1 MPFLLCFTLYLRAS
15 FQLQSSGGLIF
26 GRATDL
32 TEGFLHYLFGGLIL
46 FWRGLYMDGLIFG
59 ILRYTSCGGLFC
71 GYLQLSQEKLK
82 TLMLIQNFGGQR
94 RYITGD
100 VQVADL

>member
-1 MPFLLCFTLYLRAS
+1 
-15 FQLQSSGGLIF
+15 
-26 GRATDL
+26 
-32 TEGFLHYLFGGLIL
+32 
-46 FWRGLYMDGLIFG
+46 MDGFIFG
-59 ILRYTSCGGLFC
+59 ILTVYELLGSTGYGVIMTGGLFC
-71 GYLQLSQEKLK
+71 GYLQSSQEKLK